1 MTPRGAPQ
9 RCWLLALGL
18 MAAVIIAGLA
28 AVTIKQVSRPQAV
41 EIALA
46 PAEAGSPV
54 EVYLGGAVD
63 QEGIYSVGRD
73 ATLEDILQR
82 AGIALS
88 AEGPLR
94 IKLSVLGPGD
104 DASAETTG
112 EDQPGRIN
120 VNTAAAQELE
130 SLPGIGPTKAQAI
143 IDYRNQNGPFR
154 IIDDLLNVPGIGART
169 LEDIRGQI
177 TVIG

>member
-18 MAAVIIAGLA
+18 MAAVIMAGLA
-28 AVTIKQVSRPQAV
+28 AITIKHVSHPQAV

-54 EVYLGGAVD
+54 EIYLGGAVD
-63 QEGIYSVGRD
+63 QEGIYSIGPD

-82 AGIALS
+82 AGIVLPAD
-88 AEGPLR
+88 GPLR
-94 IKLSVLGPGD
+94 IKLSVLGPGE
-104 DASAETTG
+104 DASAETTAG
-112 EDQPGRIN
+112 DQSGRVN

-143 IDYRNQNGPFR
+143 IDYRTQNGPFR

-169 LEDIRGQI
+169 LEDIRGRI
-177 TVIG
+177 TVID